1 MDELIM
7 LRYGEL
13 STKGKNKRDFINLL
27 GCNVKHALKKF
38 SNLTYDIKYDHIYIH
53 LNGEKY
59 DDVSKRLLDVS
70 GIYSFSKVYRLPIDL
85 DVLKQ
90 EALKLALAENKK
102 TFKVHTKRPNK
113 SFPIH
118 SEEINRLIAGE
129 ILRNSDYKVDVH
141 NPELMINITVRE
153 DYIYLFTDETLAA
166 GGYPLGSGGKSLMM
180 LSGGIDSPVAAYLM
194 MKRGIKIEC
203 IHFASPPYTNEA
215 VITKIKDLLKKLTAY
230 QKEIK
235 LFIVPFTKLQEEI
248 YHHVNISYAITI
260 MRRMMYRIA
269 EGVAHQ
275 NQCLALVNGESIG
288 QVASQTLESMSVI
301 NEVIHMPVIRPV
313 ACMDKLEIIDI
324 AQKIGT
330 YDISIRPHEDC
341 CTIFT
346 PKQPATKPKSYKA
359 EALEETWDYQTMIN
373 ECIEQCETIVIDD
386 HYKEV
391 KNKSKDDEKR
401 EDSFSS
407 LSSCCSYLPFLMIE
421 MKC

>member
-85 DVLKQ
+85 DVLKK
-90 EALKLALAENKK
+90 EALKLALAANKK

-113 SFPIH
+113 TFPVH

-129 ILRNSDYKVDVH
+129 ILHNSDYRVDVH
-141 NPELMINITVRE
+141 NPELMINVTVRE

-269 EGVAHQ
+269 SRVATKRKD
-275 NQCLALVNGESIG
+275 LVIANGESLG
-288 QVASQTLESMSVI
+288 QVASQTLKSISVI
-301 NEVIHMPVIRPV
+301 EKVSTLPVIRPL
-313 ACMDKLEIIDI
+313 AIFDKVDIIKI
-324 AQKIGT
+324 ARKIDT
-330 YDISIRPHEDC
+330 YDISIRPYEDC
-341 CTIFT
+341 CTIF
-346 PKQPATKPKSYKA
+346 
-359 EALEETWDYQTMIN
+359 
-373 ECIEQCETIVIDD
+373 
-386 HYKEV
+386 EV
-391 KNKSKDDEKR
+391 KNPTTAPNEEKAIEYEQLFDFEKLIDDCVNNLEVLTITD
-401 EDSFSS
+401 EDEDD
-407 LSSCCSYLPFLMIE
+407 LL
-421 MKC
+421 

>member
-85 DVLKQ
+85 DILKQ
-90 EALKLALAENKK
+90 EALKLALAASKK

-113 SFPIH
+113 TFPVH

-141 NPELMINITVRE
+141 NPELMINVTVRE

-269 EGVAHQ
+269 SR
-275 NQCLALVNGESIG
+275 LAEKRKDLVIANGESLG
-288 QVASQTLESMSVI
+288 QVASQTLKSISVI
-301 NEVIHMPVIRPV
+301 EKFSTLPVIRPL
-313 ACMDKLEIIDI
+313 AIFDKVDIIKI
-324 AQKIGT
+324 ARKIDT
-330 YDISIRPHEDC
+330 YDISIRPYEDC
-341 CTIFT
+341 CTIF
-346 PKQPATKPKSYKA
+346 
-359 EALEETWDYQTMIN
+359 
-373 ECIEQCETIVIDD
+373 
-386 HYKEV
+386 EV
-391 KNKSKDDEKR
+391 KNPTTAPNEEKAIEYEQLFDFEKLIDDCVNNLEVLTITD
-401 EDSFSS
+401 EDEDD
-407 LSSCCSYLPFLMIE
+407 LL
-421 MKC
+421 